1 MPVRV
6 RIEAFSFELTHAVRL
21 RRGCPL
27 LPMRDRTASP
37 APGLHSSQG
46 SYGSHNCAARL
57 CRSGSFTVD
66 MGLKA
71 SSSMARRQAFFFIFD
86 MWCSS
91 QSFCR
96 MRPRHFMILT
106 RRGLA
111 HGSHGSPVSR
121 QARVCPVRSKVRSW
135 LADGLWEAG
144 LAARTALRCASALP
158 SGNNFLRRRGPS
170 EEDAEVEA
178 LSFPVSWRAA
188 AAARARL
195 PAPKYR

>member
-121 QARVCPVRSKVRSW
+121 QARFCPVRSKVRSW
-135 LADGLWEAG
+135 LADVLWEAG
-144 LAARTALRCASALP
+144 LAARNQHLSRSHPKPPTSFWVSRWRALP
-158 SGNNFLRRRGPS
+158 ASCT
-170 EEDAEVEA
+170 
-178 LSFPVSWRAA
+178 
-188 AAARARL
+188 AARACSGCASL
-195 PAPKYR
+195 CFGSSVGQ